1 MSSEGTENKPETAA
15 DPRSSI
21 EKYRLFAD
29 ATDEGIVI
37 HDYKRILAAN
47 SHFCRMFGY
56 SEDNIEGTDP
66 FAFIA
71 PDQRAVITATVHE
84 TDDTSGDSIG
94 VRADGGMFPIEVKS
108 RTVTYQGRLVRL
120 SRVRDL
126 TKRRQAEAT
135 LNASEE
141 RFRATF
147 EQAAVGIAHVAID
160 GSWLRV
166 NRRLCEITGY
176 THDELLK
183 LTFQDITHPDDLDA
197 DLGRLNA
204 MLAGEL
210 ERYSIEKRYFRKDQS
225 IVWVNLTVAMVRD
238 GDGRPPYFISIVE
251 DISARKEIEETLR
264 QSQKMDIVGQLTSS
278 IAHDFGNFLNV
289 IKGNL
294 QLLKIYQSDK
304 EPSQYVDSALAG
316 AELAEKLIRQLLSF
330 SRRQDPEFEATD
342 INRLIRDIF
351 DLLRKAVT
359 GRIALTVDL
368 DDRACIAFCDR
379 GQLETA
385 LFNLVLNAGDAI
397 GQSIGGQGIGG
408 QGPGTIRIST
418 SIEHVDGHV
427 AQDAERPSGE
437 YVRIEVAD
445 NGHGMPPDVAARA
458 CEPFFTTKG
467 IGEGTG
473 LGLSQVARCMTQMN
487 GFIDINSRVG
497 VGTKIGLFLRCH
509 TASP

>member
-1 MSSEGTENKPETAA
+1 MSSEGTETNTKTVTGPTP
-15 DPRSSI
+15 DL

-37 HDYKRILAAN
+37 HDYKRMLAAN
-47 SHFCRMFGY
+47 NHFCRMFGY
-56 SEDNIEGTDP
+56 SESTIEGSDP

-71 PDQRAVITATVHE
+71 PDQRGAITGTVQE
-84 TDDTSGDSIG
+84 TDDNTGDSIG
-94 VRADGGMFPIEVKS
+94 VRGDGSMFPIEVKS

-120 SRVRDL
+120 SRVLDL
-126 TKRRQAEAT
+126 TQRRQAEAT

-160 GSWLRV
+160 GTWLRV
-166 NRRLCEITGY
+166 NRRLCEIIGY

-183 LTFQDITHPDDLDA
+183 LTFQDITHPDDLGT
-197 DLGRLNA
+197 DLERLKA
-204 MLAGEL
+204 LVAGEL
-210 ERYSIEKRYFRKDQS
+210 ERYSMEKRYFRKDRS
-225 IVWVNLTVAMVRD
+225 IVWANLTVALVRD
-238 GDGRPPYFISIVE
+238 GHGRPSYFISIVE
-251 DISARKEIEETLR
+251 DIGARKEIEETLR

-294 QLLKIYQSDK
+294 QLLKISQGDR
-304 EPSQYVDSALAG
+304 EPNKYVDSALAG
-316 AELAEKLIRQLLSF
+316 TDLAEKLIRQLLSF
-330 SRRQDPEFEATD
+330 SRRQEPEIEATD
-342 INRLIRDIF
+342 INALIRDIF
-351 DLLRKAVT
+351 ELLRKAVPS
-359 GRIALTVDL
+359 RIALTVDL
-368 DDRACIAFCDR
+368 DNRACMALCDR

-397 GQSIGGQGIGG
+397 GLDGGGQGA
-408 QGPGTIRIST
+408 GTIRIGT

-427 AQDAERPSGE
+427 GPDAERPSGE
-437 YVRIEVAD
+437 YIRVEVAD
-445 NGHGMPPDVAARA
+445 NGHGMPPDVVARA

-473 LGLSQVARCMTQMN
+473 LGLSQVARCMAQIN
-487 GFIDINSRVG
+487 GFIDIISREG
-497 VGTKIGLFLRCH
+497 AGTKIRLYLPPRI
-509 TASP
+509 ASVS